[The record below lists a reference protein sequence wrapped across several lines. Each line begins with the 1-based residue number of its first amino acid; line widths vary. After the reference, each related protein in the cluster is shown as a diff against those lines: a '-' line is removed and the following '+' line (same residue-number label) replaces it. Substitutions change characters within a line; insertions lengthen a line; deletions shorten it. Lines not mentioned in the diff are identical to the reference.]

1 MNFACKSQLG
11 VGCHFTE
18 HSCEK
23 LVPYL
28 IYGPSRWLF
37 FGEKVDTDW
46 FIEGHSSKSR
56 WLSRIPQNTFVI
68 ATATYISVTKKETA
82 HQGYKEKYS

>member
-1 MNFACKSQLG
+1 MGTAD
-11 VGCHFTE
+11 GCF
-18 HSCEK
+18 C
-23 LVPYL
+23 
-28 IYGPSRWLF
+28 
-37 FGEKVDTDW
+37 GEKVDTDW